1 MRLPS
6 VSFIPIDLSLIP
18 PEISKLPRAQ
28 KRIMELLKKGSATTS
43 SSASKSWSLDFQLS
57 PRSFNAADIS
67 SKRVSSMSFEKTFLS
82 PDAFDPYAKA
92 NGTGEHIDLQAQL
105 AFRSIGYKS
114 EPLQSLSDLGV
125 PFDGRLGF
133 IPNDQYGRVLASNQG
148 PAGSMTERN
157 VPGMYCAGWVKRGPT
172 GVIASTMNDAFATA
186 DVIAEDWYSHASFI
200 GSANSD
206 EPLKDG
212 WAGLKGEA
220 EKRGCR
226 RVSWQDWELI
236 DKAERERG
244 AAKGKEREKF
254 TKIEDMLA
262 VIDQI

>member
-1 MRLPS
+1 MKLPS
-6 VSFIPIDLSLIP
+6 VAFKPIDSSLIP
-18 PEISKLPRAQ
+18 PEISKLPRPQ
-28 KRIMELLKKGSATTS
+28 KRIMELLKKGSETSS

-57 PRSFNAADIS
+57 PTSFNVGRTS
-67 SKRVSSMSFEKTFLS
+67 PERLSGVSFEKTHLS

-92 NGTGEHIDLQAQL
+92 KGTGEHVDLQTEL
-105 AFRSIGYKS
+105 VFRSIGYKS
-114 EPLQSLSDLGV
+114 EPVQGLSDLGV
-125 PFDGRLGF
+125 PFDGRLGI
-133 IPNDQYGRVLASNQG
+133 IPNDQYGRVLNSSQR
-148 PAGSMTERN
+148 PAGSLTARH

-186 DVIAEDWYSHASFI
+186 DVISEDWYSHALFI
-200 GSANSD
+200 GSEND
-206 EPLKDG
+206 HDVPKNG

-244 AAKGKEREKF
+244 KAKGKDREKF
-254 TKIEDMLA
+254 TRIEEMLA
-262 VIDQI
+262 VID